1 MIYSVLIKRHREP
14 CHGHSPGLSYDGRF
28 LDSEPPLSVSSSSPN
43 HHPQSYPSPRPGSS
57 FPSLKLPPTSPF
69 PVIHPSLKTCSMYQ
83 PHNFL
88 TGYNILESLSYLH
101 STRFVFCRNSFLHVG
116 VLLPSLQG
124 SSRQGV
130 SFMLFLYPFQYLTQV

>member
-1 MIYSVLIKRHREP
+1 MFLLKDTGSHAMGIL
-14 CHGHSPGLSYDGRF
+14 
-28 LDSEPPLSVSSSSPN
+28 LDSHMTGGFWTASLPCLFLPPLLTTIPK
-43 HHPQSYPSPRPGSS
+43 SYPSPRPGSS

-88 TGYNILESLSYLH
+88 TSYNILESLSYLH
-101 STRFVFCRNSFLHVG
+101 STRFVFCHNSFLHIG
-116 VLLPSLQG
+116 VLLPSLRG
-124 SSRQGV
+124 SSRQGA